1 VGLTLTRIRAL
12 RSRLSEIPVQ
22 VCVCGSNDYS
32 EGKKS
37 LDVVVQVD
45 PLSDVEKFLD
55 CQMRPSTVSSAA
67 TGGGGEDASDPN
79 PTPKDLVKHYLIK
92 WKSMSYLHCSW

>member
-1 VGLTLTRIRAL
+1 MTTVKE
-12 RSRLSEIPVQ
+12 RSHPLDV
-22 VCVCGSNDYS
+22 
-32 EGKKS
+32 

-67 TGGGGEDASDPN
+67 TGGGAEDASDPN